1 MTHAKAT
8 LLLPARNRF
17 PGGTLPAHVATA
29 LGRAERS
36 EGEAGESAQ
45 LRRHFEVQPDAWPVA
60 ALTRQVDAGDA
71 ASSLWLRADPAN
83 VMPDM
88 QGARLMAWAET
99 LRLEPADTAALLPA
113 LQPLFAGFGF
123 QLDAPS
129 PSRWYLRL
137 PDDTPLPAFTAPDTA
152 LGDDLFEH
160 LPGGDNG
167 RRWRALLTEAQ
178 VALHQHPWNEA
189 RVAQGKRTVNS
200 LWFWGAGR
208 LPQSVRTGHAQV
220 RSRDALLQGLAA
232 MAGVR
237 VDGPGA
243 DDSRTVDALVD
254 LRQLRSLDQL
264 TRDAIAPLLDAIG
277 RGELRELQLD
287 FEDGVRYRIHRGQRW
302 RFWKK
307 PQAALRD
314 E

>member
-17 PGGTLPAHVATA
+17 PNGALPAQVANA
-29 LGRAERS
+29 LGRADRN

-45 LRRHFEVQPDAWPVA
+45 LRRHFDVQPDAWSAA
-60 ALTRQVDAGDA
+60 ALTRQIDAGDA
-71 ASSLWLRADPAN
+71 AGSLWLRADPAN
-83 VMPDM
+83 VQPDM
-88 QGARLMAWAET
+88 QGARLMASAET
-99 LRLEPADTAALLPA
+99 LRLEPADAAALLPA

-123 QLDAPS
+123 QLDAPA

-137 PDDTPLPAFTAPDTA
+137 PDDTPLPAFTAPDLA

-160 LPGGDNG
+160 LPEGDNG
-167 RRWRALLTEAQ
+167 RRWRSLLTEAQ
-178 VALHQHPWNEA
+178 VVLHQHPWNEE
-189 RVAQGKRTVNS
+189 RVAQGRRAVNS

-208 LPQSVRTGHAQV
+208 LPQSVRTAHAQV

-237 VDGPGA
+237 VDGPGP
-243 DDSRTVDALVD
+243 DDGRAVDALVD
-254 LRQLRSLDQL
+254 LRQLRSLEQL
-264 TRDAIAPLLDAIG
+264 SRDAIAPLLDAIG
-277 RGELRELQLD
+277 RGELRELLLD

-307 PQAALRD
+307 PLAALRD

>member
-8 LLLPARNRF
+8 LLLPARSRF
-17 PGGTLPAHVATA
+17 PGGTLPARVASA
-29 LGRAERS
+29 LGRADRS
-36 EGEAGESAQ
+36 TGDAGESAQ
-45 LRRHFEVQPDAWPVA
+45 LRRHFQVLPDDWSAA

-71 ASSLWLRADPAN
+71 AGSLWLRADPAN

-88 QGARLMAWAET
+88 QGARLMASAES
-99 LRLEPADTAALLPA
+99 LRLEPADAAALLPA

-137 PDDTPLPAFTAPDTA
+137 PDDTPLPAFTAPDAA

-160 LPGGDNG
+160 LPEGDNG
-167 RRWRALLTEAQ
+167 RQWRALLTEAQ
-178 VALHQHPWNEA
+178 VVLHQHPWNQQ
-189 RVAQGKRTVNS
+189 RVAQGRRAVNS

-237 VDGPGA
+237 IDG
-243 DDSRTVDALVD
+243 DQTVDALVD
-254 LRQLRSLDQL
+254 LRQLRSLEQL

-287 FEDGVRYRIHRGQRW
+287 FEDGTCFRIHRGQRW
-302 RFWKK
+302 YFWKK
-307 PQAALRD
+307 PLAALHD
-314 E
+314 A